1 MITSNEEQAL
11 NAAPRSD
18 AQEPKLPKKPHV
30 AKQKAHVAP
39 VKGKTAKKATATK
52 KSPKGA
58 KAAKPAK
65 AAGGARE
72 GSKTA
77 IVVGLLE
84 RKDGATLAE
93 VMRATNWQAHSVRGF
108 ISGTLGKKM
117 GRTVKSSKREDGERV
132 YQIKA

>member
-58 KAAKPAK
+58 KAAKQAK
-65 AAGGARE
+65 IAGATRE

-77 IVVGLLE
+77 RVLELLRRSGGTTLQE
-84 RKDGATLAE
+84 IMKATD
-93 VMRATNWQAHSVRGF
+93 WQAHSVRGF
-108 ISGTLGKKM
+108 LSGTIRKKLAL
-117 GRTVKSSKREDGERV
+117 TVVSAKGEDGERV
-132 YQIKA
+132 YSLPK

>member
-84 RKDGATLAE
+84 RKDGATLAG
-93 VMRATNWQAHSVRGF
+93 S
-108 ISGTLGKKM
+108 
-117 GRTVKSSKREDGERV
+117 
-132 YQIKA
+132 